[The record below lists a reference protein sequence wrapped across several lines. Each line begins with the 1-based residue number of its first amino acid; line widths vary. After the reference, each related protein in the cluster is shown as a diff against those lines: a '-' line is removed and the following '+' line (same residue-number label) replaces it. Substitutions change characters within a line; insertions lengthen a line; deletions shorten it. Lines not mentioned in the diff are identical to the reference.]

1 MLKIPRRELILINY
15 RLQILIYLIYSNK
28 NFKLTIQ
35 LFKDMFRHDS
45 CHHQFNVLL
54 RFPLFYTHLQFEY
67 VNNLK
72 FKNAVT
78 VTILRVQ
85 VHKC

>member
-1 MLKIPRRELILINY
+1 MTEYTI
-15 RLQILIYLIYSNK
+15 NK

-35 LFKDMFRHDS
+35 LFKDTFRHDS

-54 RFPLFYTHLQFEY
+54 RFPLFYIRLQSEY

-72 FKNAVT
+72 FK
-78 VTILRVQ
+78 IQ
-85 VHKC
+85 